1 MLLKVKANVSV
12 INRKLA
18 KHKIKQV
25 TEFIDK
31 DEKEIL
37 EKILDEETQ
46 GGEEIPPEF
55 EKQKMMV
62 IEKHMMDSNRAML
75 FTHERCNLDNIS
87 LHESDNSDMI
97 ENKKRRLKETS
108 NLLEQ

>member
-46 GGEEIPPEF
+46 GG
-55 EKQKMMV
+55 
-62 IEKHMMDSNRAML
+62 
-75 FTHERCNLDNIS
+75 
-87 LHESDNSDMI
+87 
-97 ENKKRRLKETS
+97 
-108 NLLEQ
+108 